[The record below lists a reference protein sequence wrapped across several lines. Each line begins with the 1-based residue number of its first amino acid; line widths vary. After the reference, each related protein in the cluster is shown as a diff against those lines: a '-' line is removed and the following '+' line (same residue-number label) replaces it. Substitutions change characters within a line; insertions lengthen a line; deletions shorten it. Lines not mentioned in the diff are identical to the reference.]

1 MIDVGSRRSLMSAG
15 VSVLIPGSIYPSH
28 LLYPICLHSTCSCP
42 LTVGS
47 HINGCS
53 SAPTSNAPTKV
64 LHGEGNPPLPFSISS
79 FFLFGTRT
87 DCQQDP
93 KKGYYGVF
101 ARSEHFFKS
110 TFSFEA
116 WKQGV
121 VQAGYIPAKGA
132 NPLAFVVLSLHGHS
146 GI

>member
-1 MIDVGSRRSLMSAG
+1 MDV
-15 VSVLIPGSIYPSH
+15 VPPPSQT
-28 LLYPICLHSTCSCP
+28 P
-42 LTVGS
+42 
-47 HINGCS
+47 
-53 SAPTSNAPTKV
+53 SNSPTKV

-87 DCQQDP
+87 DCQQGP
-93 KKGYYGVF
+93 KQGYYGVF

-132 NPLAFVVLSLHGHS
+132 NPLAFVVLSLHGNS